1 MYLALRTYST
11 ICARARWSAEGPP
24 WSRPITWK
32 AVSQRLPGGA
42 ATHAAATAH
51 PNEPTSPG
59 HESSGV
65 AVEEVRGLCA
75 WVAAAAAARLHG
87 DPAASSAMLRLAAD
101 DVATFSWRLLF
112 KGKDSISNMLTQ
124 HTAYQAVKL
133 RLGGHPG
140 PAIERRL
147 LGGELGQRG
156 VYVVRGQQ
164 HCCAVDTGA
173 GVLVDGRA
181 EVRLSAE
188 TLRAAIGAP
197 VEAMEVRPKKRPRA
211 AA

>member
-1 MYLALRTYST
+1 M
-11 ICARARWSAEGPP
+11 
-24 WSRPITWK
+24 
-32 AVSQRLPGGA
+32 
-42 ATHAAATAH
+42 
-51 PNEPTSPG
+51 
-59 HESSGV
+59 
-65 AVEEVRGLCA
+65 
-75 WVAAAAAARLHG
+75 
-87 DPAASSAMLRLAAD
+87 
-101 DVATFSWRLLF
+101 SWRLLF

-124 HTAYQAVKL
+124 HAAYQAVKL
-133 RLGGHPG
+133 RLGGRPG

-147 LGGELGQRG
+147 LEPGQRG

-211 AA
+211 VG